1 METKINSNNIKLI
14 AFDLDDTLLTHEK
27 ILTSENYESLKKA
40 AELGIQIVPS
50 TGRFWHAVPEN
61 VKSLDFVNYAIVVN
75 GAEIRD
81 VKNDVAIFKAE
92 IPIKRALNL
101 MRVFD
106 DLPVIYDCIIEGK
119 SYISRENYNLV
130 EKFALDEIQLSML
143 KNLRNPVDNF
153 YEFVISKSCD
163 VQKIQLFTLD
173 RDLRAELLKAF
184 RIVFPE
190 NAISSSV
197 ANNIEINDK
206 NAEKGYALKKLSEI
220 LKIDIKN
227 TMSFGDGLNDISM
240 IKNAGI
246 GIAMGNACQELKDV
260 SDYVTLSCEESGVS
274 EGIKKFCL

>member
-1 METKINSNNIKLI
+1 M
-14 AFDLDDTLLTHEK
+14 
-27 ILTSENYESLKKA
+27 
-40 AELGIQIVPS
+40 
-50 TGRFWHAVPEN
+50 
-61 VKSLDFVNYAIVVN
+61 
-75 GAEIRD
+75 
-81 VKNDVAIFKAE
+81 
-92 IPIKRALNL
+92 
-101 MRVFD
+101 
-106 DLPVIYDCIIEGK
+106 
-119 SYISRENYNLV
+119 
-130 EKFALDEIQLSML
+130 
-143 KNLRNPVDNF
+143 
-153 YEFVISKSCD
+153 
-163 VQKIQLFTLD
+163 QLFTLD
-173 RDLRAELLKAF
+173 KNLRAELLKALPV
-184 RIVFPE
+184 VFPE